1 MLLGEKKQK
10 TPCANGQA
18 PLKGYFCGRGAN
30 RQDCPSTHEC
40 VIAPNDAYV
49 VCCPL
54 SQQDVTTATNLVG
67 KSGSCPKPSESI
79 DICIARCTDNSDY
92 EGDLKC
98 CGGCPCDCVKPVL

>member
-1 MLLGEKKQK
+1 MLLVEKKQK

-54 SQQDVTTATNLVG
+54 SQQDVTTATNIVE
-67 KSGSCPKPSESI
+67 KSGSCPKPSEAI
-79 DICIARCTDNSDY
+79 GICIARCTGDSDC

-98 CGGCPCDCVKPVL
+98 CGDCPRDCVKPVL